1 MDVFLRTAVLATAG
15 VLVGV
20 LLLLLDRD
28 ELEAITR
35 VVKSAAGNEE
45 AVKSHP
51 EVRYSLVMKGTCFI
65 CLDEPFTLR
74 HVSF

>member
-35 VVKSAAGNEE
+35 VVKF
-45 AVKSHP
+45 H
-51 EVRYSLVMKGTCFI
+51 L
-65 CLDEPFTLR
+65 LR
-74 HVSF
+74 